1 MDVSRVSRN
10 DWIIGGGFVL
20 MFIGTV
26 APWYGVDLGF
36 ASVTANGWHG
46 SYLGW
51 LTFILCL
58 AAALVVFR
66 HVVADDA
73 IALPVP
79 DAVIA
84 VACGGVSA
92 LIVVIRILTKPQ
104 FTGLRWGI
112 FVSLVGALVVAA
124 AGFLK
129 YGEVARPA
137 PATGPPPQLCRPR
150 RRRRKPRRRPAPRNA
165 GSCDGACTSCPAASS
180 GDSCSCCRSWR
191 RLRRSRVRPLR
202 CRDSASSAAAPS
214 RRPRRASAP
223 SAARRGSR
231 RRARIRSRRAARVLV
246 GRRHESLVVG
256 QCELRIL

>member
-58 AAALVVFR
+58 AAALAVLR
-66 HVVADDA
+66 HVVADLA
-73 IALPVP
+73 IALP

-92 LIVVIRILTKPQ
+92 LIVVIRIFTKPQ

-112 FVSLVGALVVAA
+112 FVALAGALVVAV

-129 YGEVARPA
+129 YGEVGTPAAATMAPPA
-137 PATGPPPQLCRPR
+137 PAGVPAQAVPPPPPPAAPVQASP
-150 RRRRKPRRRPAPRNA
+150 PPPPAPA
-165 GSCDGACTSCPAASS
+165 AQPAPPAPAAPGPAAEDRTPAVEPSS
-180 GDSCSCCRSWR
+180 GA
-191 RLRRSRVRPLR
+191 
-202 CRDSASSAAAPS
+202 SASRFCIKCGSALPS
-214 RRPRRASAP
+214 SEARFCAKCGTPRQQA
-223 SAARRGSR
+223 
-231 RRARIRSRRAARVLV
+231 
-246 GRRHESLVVG
+246 
-256 QCELRIL
+256 